1 MKGLFLLLI
10 AVIKIILDKGLV
22 LGLVL
27 LSAWLKGKS
36 IKNSTVEWD
45 KYFLSMKESF
55 LNRYFILLYFI
66 STVLSSCI
74 AYVLFTIFE
83 FQNPLFKTIL
93 LAIVCVVLTA
103 KRYKMKGKQAIK
115 DGLDKVQKSVIE
127 EETGKV

>member
-27 LSAWLKGKS
+27 LSVWLKGKS
-36 IKNSTVEWD
+36 IKNSDVEWN

-55 LNRYFILLYFI
+55 LTKYFIVLYFI

-74 AYVLFTIFE
+74 AYVLFTVFE
-83 FQNPLFKTIL
+83 FQNPLLKTIL
-93 LAIVCVVLTA
+93 LAIVCMILTA
-103 KRYKMKGKQAIK
+103 KRYKTKGKQAIK
-115 DGLDKVQKSVIE
+115 ESLDKAQKSILE
-127 EETGKV
+127 